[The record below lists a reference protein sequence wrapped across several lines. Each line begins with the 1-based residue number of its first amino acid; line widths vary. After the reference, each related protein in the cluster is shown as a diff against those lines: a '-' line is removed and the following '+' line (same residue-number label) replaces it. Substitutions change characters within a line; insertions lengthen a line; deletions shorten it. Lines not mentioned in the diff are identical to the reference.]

1 MKITQDVR
9 EYARTHG
16 LSDEQALTAGME
28 EKAKEFEAAGAEVYR
43 QA

>member
-16 LSDEQALTAGME
+16 LEATQALEAGME
-28 EKAKEFEAAGAEVYR
+28 EMAEEFVKGGAKVYHKL
-43 QA
+43 